1 MGHILVVRNT
11 HNTRMCPIQPKH
23 LYFETREYINI
34 IGIHIMAGGVK
45 GKKNLSNEKMVVY
58 I

>member
-11 HNTRMCPIQPKH
+11 HNTRMCPIQSKH
-23 LYFETREYINI
+23 LYFEIREYINI

-45 GKKNLSNEKMVVY
+45 GKKPF
-58 I
+58 

>member
-1 MGHILVVRNT
+1 
-11 HNTRMCPIQPKH
+11 MCPIQPKH

-45 GKKNLSNEKMVVY
+45 GEKNLSNEKMVVY